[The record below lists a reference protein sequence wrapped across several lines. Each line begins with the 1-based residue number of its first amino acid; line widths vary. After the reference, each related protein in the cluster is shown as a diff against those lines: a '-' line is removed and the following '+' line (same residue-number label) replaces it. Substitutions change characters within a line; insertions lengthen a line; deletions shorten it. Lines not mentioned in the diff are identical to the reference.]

1 MLVACNIDSV
11 HDEFI
16 KDKLVY
22 FPLCTVNNNNNDNNN
37 NNNNNNNNKIEMW
50 KGNKNLNIRSIWHCT
65 EALHRSESFR
75 ITWNSE

>member
-11 HDEFI
+11 HDESI

-22 FPLCTVNNNNNDNNN
+22 FPLCTVNNNNDNNI
-37 NNNNNNNNKIEMW
+37 NKIEMW
-50 KGNKNLNIRSIWHCT
+50 KGNKNVNIRSIWHCT